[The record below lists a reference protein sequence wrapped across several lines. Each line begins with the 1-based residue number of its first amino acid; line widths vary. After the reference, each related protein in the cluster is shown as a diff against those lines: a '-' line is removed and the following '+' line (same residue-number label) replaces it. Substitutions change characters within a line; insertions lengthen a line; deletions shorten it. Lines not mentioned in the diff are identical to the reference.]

1 MGLGSMEM
9 EKLVTL
15 ITIVLIFSAVS
26 GLVVARDEG
35 DRKRDRAPTR
45 DLKARQHRPAQ
56 AKLEKLLE
64 SFNLSEEKLARVKQ
78 IFDTRRQADA
88 NWKKENAED
97 FKGIREA
104 MVQAKKDDDSAAMKA
119 AHERMKKLT
128 ASRKS
133 DSEEVFVQLSEI
145 LSKDQLAKVKGL
157 MSPRR
162 SGSGSHWLR
171 GRPLNA
177 ALEKLD
183 LTDAQKA
190 EIKKIQDALKA
201 ETEKAHT
208 AMKAAKTR
216 EEKIEISKGLSRTTR
231 DAWDKIKAILG
242 EDLTAKLQQIAGE
255 MAKSAQKRN
264 DPFAG
269 LNLTGEQR
277 EKIAAIRKSVR
288 QKMRG
293 TKGPDAR
300 RAVISEMRKEID
312 DVLSD
317 RQKAQLKEHI
327 SERRKARSQSKRRRE
342 KADK

>member
-1 MGLGSMEM
+1 MGLGSNEM
-9 EKLVTL
+9 KKLVTL
-15 ITIVLIFSAVS
+15 IAIVLVFSAVS
-26 GLVVARDEG
+26 GELVARDEASKG
-35 DRKRDRAPTR
+35 DRK
-45 DLKARQHRPAQ
+45 ARGHRSGA

-64 SFNLSEEKLARVKQ
+64 SFSLSEAELARVKQ

-97 FKGIREA
+97 FKDIRAA

-119 AHERMKKLT
+119 ARERMKKLM

-133 DSEEVFVQLSEI
+133 GSQEVFVQLSEI

-157 MSPRR
+157 MSPQR
-162 SGSGSHWLR
+162 SGAGSHLLR
-171 GRPLNA
+171 GRVFSA

-183 LTDAQKA
+183 LTDAQQA
-190 EIKKIQDALKA
+190 AIKKIRDALKA

-208 AMKAAKTR
+208 AMKAAGTR
-216 EEKIEISKGLSRTTR
+216 EEKIEIGKSLSRATK

-269 LNLTGEQR
+269 LNLSGEQK

-288 QKMRG
+288 RKMQG
-293 TKGPDAR
+293 AEGPDAK
-300 RAVISEMRKEID
+300 RAVISDMRKEID

-317 RQKAQLKEHI
+317 EQKAQLKEHMLK
-327 SERRKARSQSKRRRE
+327 RRKARGQSKRRRE
-342 KADK
+342 KADS